1 MSLNFWTMVSFTE
14 LKARRSQQEAVRPG
28 VQPNHKIHDAMRKL
42 DRSGTADAPVPV
54 NSPDEF
60 KVDQLQHPQPEVST
74 EPPSLQ
80 EYLPTR
86 IKTRWEK
93 SKGRGIWSCEAFRPG
108 ESCILRA
115 KCGVPD
121 SLNSGQ
127 ILFAETRT
135 ISCLSTRY
143 LSTHC
148 SACFLGSGGKVLK
161 RCTSC
166 KLVHYC
172 DSVGFIV
179 VVIGMSTHKITGMSD
194 MRLDLA

>member
-1 MSLNFWTMVSFTE
+1 MFLNFWTMASFTE

-28 VQPNHKIHDAMRKL
+28 VQSNHKIQDAVRKL
-42 DRSGTADAPVPV
+42 DRSGTANAPVSV
-54 NSPDEF
+54 DSPDKF
-60 KVDQLQHPQPEVST
+60 KVDQPQPEVSA
-74 EPPSLQ
+74 ELLSLQ
-80 EYLPTR
+80 EYLPVR
-86 IKTRWEK
+86 IKIRWERL
-93 SKGRGIWSCEAFRPG
+93 KGRGIWSCEAFRPG

-115 KCGVPD
+115 KCSVSN
-121 SLNSGQ
+121 SLSSGQ

-143 LSTHC
+143 LPTHC

-172 DSVGFIV
+172 DSVRPIV
-179 VVIGMSTHKITGMSD
+179 VITGMSTHKITGMSD
-194 MRLDLA
+194 TRLDFA